1 MNLSLRTRFRLVG
14 AALLIGL
21 SGLIALAILQIDQFD
36 GQLTRVYT
44 DRIQQIERL
53 QGMANR
59 LRTFQ
64 DRAAQMA
71 EGGSPLPREILKDV
85 QELERDL
92 SLILRFESATAGQ
105 TQSPLVLTGIGEA
118 AAQWRAA
125 IQKAVGPITDL
136 PAGSASA
143 RLYGQ
148 QILAAHRATAEPLRL
163 IVDLAIRSRLTEA
176 SAAVSDL
183 RSDYQSREF
192 RFVALLAI
200 GGLIVMATVAWIF
213 LSMRRLI
220 GGEPEEVMEAT
231 RAVVAGNLHHPI
243 RLRED
248 DRSSLMANIRVM
260 VEALRAN
267 QAKSEHRLWLD
278 RGQMLVN
285 ETVRNEYTPEDL
297 ARALSE
303 RLADYLHVSL
313 CGIYEFTFVGQDDS
327 MIQTQVLSLLGF
339 HSRED
344 DAQPLAQLPLRSTL
358 CEEFARRG
366 ELLRSTDLPPE
377 VREALDAHPEMEQ
390 KHVVLAPLAFESR
403 IRGALLI
410 CSSYEL
416 PKSVEDLLRPSA
428 VAIGV
433 AMEAAHNRM
442 TLVATLLDSQRL
454 TNQLQANQERLRES
468 QSTLEEQ
475 IQYANDIVSSMQSG
489 LVVTD
494 QNGHVK
500 DCNPALLRLTGLRR
514 QQVVGRPASVLFIE
528 TESGIHHLL
537 RGIRDRLISLQ
548 TSHHQDYLQR
558 FEDMPLGC
566 LRVSPGGEILQ
577 ANARICRLG
586 GYPPGSLS
594 GKPLS
599 LIIPWASRAGH
610 DDLITQFQRAGEAQQ
625 RMGQGRS
632 IGLLRR
638 DGHELFVEVA
648 LINSLSEGEATTFAF
663 VRTEQDLPWS
673 IMNNATLS
681 DLMEDE
687 DDSLIT
693 TVRGRLG
700 RDIPARI
707 TTAFMQSSEGEML
720 QAVIN
725 INDVSALVR
734 KSEEVREQ
742 NALLE
747 RTMDAMQDG
756 VIQVDSLGMVV
767 SANPKALELLSR
779 KRESVEGQSLS
790 RLLEGGHETASIED
804 WVPSKY
810 TLAIQSLYQLD
821 PDNFLSTLEQI
832 AEPVIIVANDA
843 SVTFANTIAEHVL
856 GYERGGLKTKT
867 ILRLIDDTCLW
878 TISGSIEQAF
888 AGTLP
893 NGVEV
898 EQHTWRRRDQSNYT
912 ASLTLVPLTSNETVM
927 AVFCVGRAIH
937 EIRAELMRRMQ
948 NIEWS
953 LAQSDG
959 PRIPVAL
966 SAAPLRSADGRV
978 TGGVI
983 TIKDMKEFK
992 SKERE
997 NLQMVRKMEQ
1007 SQRLDALGQL
1017 AAGVAHDFNNLLGVI
1032 QNHAELVEMKVG
1044 PDSKAT
1050 KNLSAILQATGR
1062 ARDIVIKLNGL
1073 GREKPPGSESTQ
1085 VGQQTFELQPLVEE
1099 TQGLLQA
1106 SLKGI
1111 EIAVLTE
1118 PEAMQTVLS
1127 GDSGALQ
1134 QVLVNLCVNASHA
1147 IGERRG
1153 GRIEVK
1159 TRRTGDKRV
1168 SIAVIDNGS
1177 GIPPEVM
1184 QRIFEPFFTTK
1195 EVGKGTGLGLAMV
1208 RSIVTKMGGTID
1220 CTSQVGEGATFTVE
1234 LPTA

>member
-1 MNLSLRTRFRLVG
+1 MNLSLKVRFRLIG
-14 AALLIGL
+14 AVLLLGL
-21 SGLIALAILQIDQFD
+21 SGLTALALLQMNDF
-36 GQLTRVYT
+36 GAQLNQVYT

-53 QGMANR
+53 QGLAGR
-59 LRTFQ
+59 LRSVQ
-64 DRAAQMA
+64 DKASQMA
-71 EGGSPLPREILKDV
+71 AGVSVSPREILR
-85 QELERDL
+85 ELKEVDRDL
-92 SLILRFESATAGQ
+92 SAILVADASVSAKAQ
-105 TQSPLVLTGIGEA
+105 MPLSTSGIQQA
-118 AAQWRAA
+118 AEQWRSSLER
-125 IQKAVGPITDL
+125 AVGGDAEAPL
-136 PAGSASA
+136 GSPGA
-143 RLYGQ
+143 RRVAT
-148 QILAAHRATAEPLRL
+148 QILAAHRSYGDPFAL
-163 IVDLAIRSRLTEA
+163 ILDYAIQSRLTEA
-176 SAAVSDL
+176 NASVLQL
-183 RSDYQSREF
+183 RRSYQAQEIRY
-192 RFVALLAI
+192 VALLTLGALVVI
-200 GGLIVMATVAWIF
+200 GTIFWIF
-213 LSMRRLI
+213 FSIRNLI
-220 GGEPEEVMEAT
+220 GGEPEEVMAAT

-243 RLRED
+243 RLREK
-248 DRSSLMANIRVM
+248 DRASVLANIRVM
-260 VEALRAN
+260 VEALRTN

-278 RGQMLVN
+278 RGLMLVN
-285 ETVRNEYTPEDL
+285 ETVRNEYTPEEL
-297 ARALSE
+297 AQALCE
-303 RLADYLHVSL
+303 RLADYLNVSV

-327 MIQTQVLSLLGF
+327 MVQRQVLTLLGF
-339 HSRED
+339 HCREGSR
-344 DAQPLAQLPLRSTL
+344 PLAQLPLRSAL
-358 CEEFARRG
+358 CEEFSQRS
-366 ELLRSTDLPPE
+366 EMLRTSDLPPE
-377 VREALDAHPEMEQ
+377 VLDALGSHSESEIG
-390 KHVVLAPLAFESR
+390 HHLLAPLAFESR

-442 TLVATLLDSQRL
+442 TLVATLMDSQRL

-468 QSTLEEQ
+468 QSTLEQQ

-494 QNGHVK
+494 HNGHVK

-514 QQVVGRPASVLFIE
+514 QQVVGRPAAVLFDE
-528 TESGIHHLL
+528 QEAAVNQML
-537 RGIRDRLISLQ
+537 RGIRDRLISLEK
-548 TSHHQDYLQR
+548 SHSSDSLKR
-558 FEDMPLGC
+558 FEEMALGC
-566 LRVSPGGEILQ
+566 LCVNAKGEILT
-577 ANARICRLG
+577 ANARLCRLA
-586 GYPPGSLS
+586 GYSPGALA

-599 LIIPWASRAGH
+599 ALIPSSTRAGH
-610 DDLITQFQRAGEAQQ
+610 DDLIAQFQREGEHQQ
-625 RMGQGRS
+625 RMGHGRS
-632 IGLLRR
+632 IGLMRR
-638 DGHELFVEVA
+638 DGHELFIEVA
-648 LINSLSEGEATTFAF
+648 LVNSIQSGETTTFAF

-673 IMNNATLS
+673 IMSNATLS
-681 DLMEDE
+681 DLLEDE
-687 DDSLIT
+687 DDSLIAV
-693 TVRGRLG
+693 VRGRLG
-700 RDIPARI
+700 RGIPARI
-707 TTAFMQSSEGEML
+707 TTAFMQSSEGAIQ

-756 VIQVDSLGMVV
+756 VVQINSEGVVV

-779 KRESVEGQSLS
+779 KKESVEGYVLS
-790 RLLEGGHETASIED
+790 RLVEGGHESASLED
-804 WVPSKY
+804 WVPSKSN
-810 TLAIQSLYQLD
+810 LAVQSLYDLD
-821 PDNFLSTLEQI
+821 PDHFLSTLEQI
-832 AEPVIIVANDA
+832 AEPVIIVSKDA

-867 ILRLIDDTCLW
+867 ILRLIDDTSLW
-878 TISGSIEQAF
+878 TISGPIERVF

-893 NGVEV
+893 DGIEV
-898 EQHTWRRRDQSNYT
+898 ELHTWRKRDQTNHT
-912 ASLTLVPLTSNETVM
+912 APLTLVPLVSNETVM
-927 AVFCVGRAIH
+927 AVFCVGRAIQ

-948 NIEWS
+948 NIEWT

-983 TIKDMKEFK
+983 TIKDMQEFK
-992 SKERE
+992 SKEQE

-1073 GREKPPGSESTQ
+1073 GRENPQGMDTPHAE
-1085 VGQQTFELQPLVEE
+1085 QQTFELQPLVEE

-1111 EIAVLTE
+1111 EIAVQTE
-1118 PEAMQTVLS
+1118 PAASRTVLS

-1153 GRIEVK
+1153 GRIEVR
-1159 TRRTGDKRV
+1159 TRKSGERRV
-1168 SIAVIDNGS
+1168 SIAVVDNGS

-1220 CTSQVGEGATFTVE
+1220 CNSKVGEGTTFTVE
-1234 LPTA
+1234 LPTG